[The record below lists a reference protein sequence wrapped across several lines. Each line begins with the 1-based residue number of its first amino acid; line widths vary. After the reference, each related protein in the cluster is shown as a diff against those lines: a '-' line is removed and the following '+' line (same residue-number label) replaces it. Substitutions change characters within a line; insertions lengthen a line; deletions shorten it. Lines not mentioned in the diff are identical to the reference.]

1 VVGLQGPGT
10 ATSDSIPAYL
20 SKGETVLPAWA
31 TEKIQSTMPGFL
43 ESHVGAPKFATGVV
57 NFNPTPSIGDQFS
70 ILDALR
76 TLPAP
81 IVRVSDIDKGFNNAR
96 EVQALGSL

>member
-1 VVGLQGPGT
+1 
-10 ATSDSIPAYL
+10 
-20 SKGETVLPAWA
+20 
-31 TEKIQSTMPGFL
+31 MPGFL

-57 NFNPTPSIGDQFS
+57 NFNPTPAIGDQFS
-70 ILDALR
+70 ILEALR